1 MNTQLAYDS
10 VAQSGLIAGVR
21 GNFPPDVALRV
32 AAVLMEAGINCFEF
46 TMNSIQPIEA
56 MQAVKREYGSAA
68 VVGMGTVLDTDMAH
82 RVLEAGGEMVIS
94 PAFNP
99 AVIEL
104 AQRADVLMIPGI
116 ITPTEAV
123 NAWDTGVKLIKIFPI
138 GSLGV
143 DYFKAVRGPLDHI
156 QFCCNGGM
164 DDTNVAA
171 FLKAGAV
178 ACGMAGWLTGDGRMG
193 LDLIKARARMLKRVV
208 EMARDERGVRI

>member
-10 VAQSGLIAGVR
+10 VAQSSLIAGLR
-21 GNFPPDVALRV
+21 GNFPPDIALRV

-46 TMNSIQPIEA
+46 TMNSVQPVEA

-68 VVGMGTVLDTDMAH
+68 VVGMGTVLDTETALH
-82 RVLEAGGEMVIS
+82 VLEAGGEMVIS

-104 AQRADVLMIPGI
+104 AQRADVLMIPGV

-143 DYFKAVRGPLDHI
+143 DYFKAVRAPLDHI

-164 DDTNVAA
+164 DDSNVAA
-171 FLKAGAV
+171 FIKAGAV
-178 ACGMAGWLTGDGRMG
+178 ACGMAGWLTGSGSMP
-193 LDLIKARARMLKRVV
+193 LDEIRRRAQTLTRIVSEARQPV
-208 EMARDERGVRI
+208 

>member
-1 MNTQLAYDS
+1 MNTQLAFDS
-10 VAQSGLIAGVR
+10 VAQSGLIACLR
-21 GNFPPDVALRV
+21 GQFPPDGALRV

-46 TMNSIQPIEA
+46 TINSVQPIEA
-56 MQAVKREYGSAA
+56 MQAVKREYGAAA
-68 VVGMGTVLDTDMAH
+68 VVGMGTVLDTEMAL

-104 AQRADVLMIPGI
+104 AQRADVLMIPGV

-123 NAWDTGVKLIKIFPI
+123 NAWDTGVKMIKIFPI

-143 DYFKAVRGPLDHI
+143 DYFKAVRAPLDHI

-164 DDTNVAA
+164 DDSNVAA
-171 FLKAGAV
+171 FIKAGAV
-178 ACGMAGWLTGDGRMG
+178 ACGMAGWLTGSGSMP
-193 LDLIKARARMLKRVV
+193 LDEIRRRAQTLTHIVAKARQLV
-208 EMARDERGVRI
+208 